1 MNKGEE
7 KRKITNIDNTR
18 VIQERIVTGKG
29 MGEFYIEVNFEFR
42 DYPFW
47 KIESSS
53 TTVDVYKTIIIADN
67 KVLFNSWVY
76 KSVVYETIDSGLGLI
91 DEKGIVTLN
100 GELKHKTKR
109 IPLNG
114 IININPIN
122 DNIISNK
129 DLVKIINAY
138 VSAEIE
144 EEEIE
149 EPIRNKMINYRFY
162 NRVRYSYEEQKNN
175 NINIFEISSKPMK
188 SYRKLNV
195 NMIIK
200 IEVKTVRTEEIPI
213 NI

>member
-29 MGEFYIEVNFEFR
+29 MGEFY
-42 DYPFW
+42 
-47 KIESSS
+47 
-53 TTVDVYKTIIIADN
+53 
-67 KVLFNSWVY
+67 
-76 KSVVYETIDSGLGLI
+76 
-91 DEKGIVTLN
+91 
-100 GELKHKTKR
+100 TKR

-162 NRVRYSYEEQKNN
+162 NRVRYPYEEQKNN

-200 IEVKTVRTEEIPI
+200 IEVKTVRIEEIPI

>member
-175 NINIFEISSKPMK
+175 NINIF
-188 SYRKLNV
+188 
-195 NMIIK
+195 
-200 IEVKTVRTEEIPI
+200 
-213 NI
+213 